1 MRDEINKALKCAV
14 NDQDKRRACTL
25 RLIQAA
31 IKDRDQAARD
41 RGEEGIGDR
50 EVFDLLLKMIEQ
62 RRESVSNFEA
72 SGRIDLAEQERE
84 EIAIIRSLLPAQLD
98 EIAMRSACAEVVED
112 IGANGLRDV
121 GRTMTAL
128 KQRYPGQMD
137 FGRASCVVKD
147 LLR

>member
-1 MRDEINKALKCAV
+1 MRDEINKALKAAIS
-14 NDQDKRRACTL
+14 NQDKRCACTL
-25 RLIQAA
+25 RLIQTA

-41 RGEEGIGDR
+41 RGEESIDDR
-50 EVFDLLLKMIEQ
+50 EVYDLLLKMIEQ
-62 RRESVSNFEA
+62 RLESAKSFESA
-72 SGRIDLAEQERE
+72 GRIDLAEQERE
-84 EIAIIRSLLPAQLD
+84 EIAIIRSFLPAQLGD
-98 EIAMRSACAEVVED
+98 IEMRSACAEVVED
-112 IGANGLRDV
+112 IGAHGLRDV